1 MPFFFD
7 FNPRAPCGARR
18 QALPRVLGGEGFQP
32 TRPLRGATPGRAR
45 SGSRKCQFQPT
56 RPLRG
61 ATGADCTGR
70 RTTTIS
76 THAPLA
82 GRDSSAR
89 STATRARRN
98 FNPRAP
104 CGARLWPKIE
114 SATAKAF
121 QPTRPLRGATRKK
134 RTPRRWHVIST
145 HAPLAGRDDT
155 GGSLAPS
162 FQYFNPRAPCGAR
175 QLPPSRQSLRI
186 DFNPRAPCGARRLDR
201 AGVGTGVRF
210 QPTRP
215 LRGATGMYAKDII
228 DDLLFQPTRP
238 LRGATFDAA
247 SPLRSATFQPTRP
260 LRGATAA
267 AVPVAMD
274 SAFQPTRPLRGATT
288 AMVTAF
294 CTTIISTH
302 APLAGRDHG
311 GGDLRQLRRIST
323 HAPLAGRDHLA
334 ACQCRRLQV
343 ISTHAPLAG
352 RDSKSVQ
359 ITMHIFAITDKF
371 QMLLHRMP
379 PVRAFCSFLTQ
390 ENHADL
396 GANRPSDLCALV
408 LRTIRS
414 SVPRADTS
422 ACSRSVRFY
431 SRTSCPSS
439 KIEGCPFLGQ

>member
-1 MPFFFD
+1 MEGYGNENPGAFQPTRPLRGATTSFVMSTTISRAISTHAPLAGRDGVVAHIAESPAISTHAPLAGRDAAASSLLPFFFD

-61 ATGADCTGR
+61 ATRLCRCTTSRRSGFQPTRPLRGATESYHCTGGDDERISTHAPLAGRGVGR
-70 RTTTIS
+70 RKFQPTRPLRGATLAEDRVGHGESIS

-82 GRDSSAR
+82 GRDAQKKNAPTVAR
-89 STATRARRN
+89 
-98 FNPRAP
+98 
-104 CGARLWPKIE
+104 
-114 SATAKAF
+114 
-121 QPTRPLRGATRKK
+121 
-134 RTPRRWHVIST
+134 H
-145 HAPLAGRDDT
+145 
-155 GGSLAPS
+155 
-162 FQYFNPRAPCGAR
+162 FNPRAPCGAR
-175 QLPPSRQSLRI
+175 QL
-186 DFNPRAPCGARRLDR
+186 
-201 AGVGTGVRF
+201 
-210 QPTRP
+210 
-215 LRGATGMYAKDII
+215 
-228 DDLLFQPTRP
+228 
-238 LRGATFDAA
+238 
-247 SPLRSATFQPTRP
+247 
-260 LRGATAA
+260 
-267 AVPVAMD
+267 
-274 SAFQPTRPLRGATT
+274 
-288 AMVTAF
+288 VTEDVV
-294 CTTIISTH
+294 INIM
-302 APLAGRDHG
+302 
-311 GGDLRQLRRIST
+311 
-323 HAPLAGRDHLA
+323 
-334 ACQCRRLQV
+334 